1 MAVTGAAVAR
11 AASAGAARRLVQSAV
26 VFAVLAASSVAGLL
40 GLTLLTSANQGFL
53 AGCAATHCAHLAV
66 TINAST
72 VTTAELAGTA
82 HLPGVTQAAGPYPQT
97 TITVKTNGGPGHST
111 RGVTPSGQP
120 GRGAR
125 PSPAGG
131 PGRGGAN
138 QRQLTVVGRA
148 SPHTPLDQIVA
159 NPTIMDHETH
169 GKGRWPAR
177 PGEISLAILTAIRLP
192 LGSKITVS
200 SAPGHPKLT
209 ITGYADQQ
217 LNYEDAWVTPGEI
230 AALRATG
237 APAQEQMLYTF
248 AHDTTAAQINADLAE
263 LRHALPAGA
272 IESSQSWLPALQ
284 MSSQQNVNTAF
295 VLAFAVLALMLAVLI
310 VANVVSA
317 AVIASYRRIGVLKS
331 IGFTPAQVTTTD
343 LAQIGLPALA
353 GAVAGTALGNW
364 QVLPVIGL
372 YKIQGAHVY
381 VPLWINL
388 AVPLGL
394 LTLTGLAAAVPA
406 IGAGRLSA
414 VQAITAG
421 QAPAAG
427 RGYGPH
433 RLAGRIP
440 LPRPATIGLAAPFT
454 RPTRAAV
461 TLAALAFGLTGVV
474 LGASLYSSIHKINY
488 ASLVGVGQVR
498 AAWLGGR
505 FSTLTASQQ
514 ATIVAAVRA
523 QPGTLHYVGET
534 DLMSFP
540 RGTLPPGVQQPPGP
554 SVTVAGH
561 PPVALQVYAYDGGS
575 AWLGWKQNLVTGH
588 WYQGPHQVDASTAL
602 LADTGLKV
610 GDTITLT
617 VNHKPVTAR
626 IAGEVF
632 DPGLLPSLF
641 TSWQALGGATAGLGV
656 SHYDINLT
664 PGTSVNAYIS
674 ALDRALGPGYGVD
687 WATGGTGAGQ
697 VDTSYFRLLAM
708 LVAVLAAL
716 GVLNSVLMATRE
728 RVHDL
733 GVYKAV
739 GMTPRQTLAMV
750 TCSVIPPAVLAAAI
764 ALPAG
769 LITQDLLVR
778 HLATLTGLV
787 VPASFIH
794 TLTAAD
800 LAGLALAGLG
810 IAIAGALGPA
820 TWAATANTATTLRAE

>member
-1 MAVTGAAVAR
+1 VTGAAVAR
-11 AASAGAARRLVQSAV
+11 AASAGAARKVVQSV
-26 VFAVLAASSVAGLL
+26 VVLAVLAASSVAGLL
-40 GLTLLTSANQGFL
+40 GLTLLTATNQGFL

-66 TINAST
+66 TINESK
-72 VTTAELAGTA
+72 VTAAELARTG
-82 HLPGVTQAAGPYPQT
+82 HLPGVTKAAGPYPQT
-97 TITVKTNGGPGHST
+97 TITVKTNGSPGHPL
-111 RGVTPSGQP
+111 GGQP
-120 GRGAR
+120 GAVTPGGQHGGPGR
-125 PSPAGG
+125 AGG
-131 PGRGGAN
+131 PGRSGAN
-138 QRQLTVVGRA
+138 EQKLTVVGLA

-159 NPTIMDHETH
+159 NPSIMDHETH

-177 PGEISLAILTAIRLP
+177 LGEISLAILTAIRLP
-192 LGSKITVS
+192 AGSTITVS

-230 AALRATG
+230 AALRAKG

-248 AHDTTAAQINADLAE
+248 THDTTAAQISADLAE

-272 IESSQSWLPALQ
+272 IASSQSWLPDLQ

-295 VLAFAVLALMLAVLI
+295 VLAFAVLALVLAVLI

-331 IGFTPAQVTTTD
+331 VGFTPAQVTTTY

-353 GAVAGTALGNW
+353 GVVAGTALGNW
-364 QVLPVIGL
+364 EVLPVIGL
-372 YKIQGAHVY
+372 YEIQGAHVH

-394 LTLTGLAAAVPA
+394 LTLTGLAAAIPA
-406 IGAGRLSA
+406 VRAGRMPA
-414 VQAITAG
+414 VAAITAG
-421 QAPAAG
+421 QAPPAG
-427 RGYGPH
+427 RGYAPH
-433 RLAGRIP
+433 RLAGRIR
-440 LPRPATIGLAAPFT
+440 LPRPVTIGLAAPFT

-474 LGASLYSSIHKINY
+474 MGAGLYSSIHKINY

-498 AAWLGGR
+498 AGWRGGR
-505 FSTLTASQQ
+505 FSTLTPSQQ
-514 ATIVAAVRA
+514 ATILAAVRA

-540 RGTLPPGVQQPPGP
+540 RGALAPGAQQPPGP

-561 PPVALQVYAYDGGS
+561 PAVPLQVYAYNGRS
-575 AWLGWKQNLVTGH
+575 AWLGWNQNLITGH
-588 WYQGPHQVDASTAL
+588 WYQGPHQVDVSTAL

-617 VNHKPVTAR
+617 VNHKTVTAQ
-626 IAGEVF
+626 IAGELF

-641 TSWQALGGATAGLGV
+641 TSWQALGGTAAGLAV
-656 SHYDINLT
+656 SHYDINLA
-664 PGTSVNAYIS
+664 PGTSVSAYIS
-674 ALDRALGPGYGVD
+674 ALNRALGPGYSVD
-687 WATGGTGAGQ
+687 WATGGTGAGL
-697 VDTSYFRLLAM
+697 VDTSYFRLLAT

-750 TCSVIPPAVLAAAI
+750 TSSIIPPAVLAAAI

-769 LITQDLLVR
+769 LITQDLLIH
-778 HLATLTGLV
+778 HLAALTGLV

-800 LAGLALAGLG
+800 LALLALAGLG

-820 TWAATANTATTLRAE
+820 TWAATANTTTTLRAE